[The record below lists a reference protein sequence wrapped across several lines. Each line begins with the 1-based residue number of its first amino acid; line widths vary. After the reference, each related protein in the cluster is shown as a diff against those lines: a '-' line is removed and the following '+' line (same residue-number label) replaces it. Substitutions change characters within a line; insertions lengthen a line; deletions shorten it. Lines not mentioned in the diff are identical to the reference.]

1 MNNNV
6 EFLNYVSKNAE
17 MGSTSIKNLID
28 VVDGEKFREVLKNQI
43 DEYEKIY
50 KEANKLLDN
59 YNEEQKETNPLQK
72 FTSYIMIKMNLLTD
86 KSTNHIAEMMMKGS
100 NMGIIDIEKKLN
112 SFDNLDKNVNYLG
125 EKLLKAEEN
134 NIEQLKPYLKEKE

>member
-17 MGSTSIKNLID
+17 MGSTSIKDLID
-28 VVDGEKFREVLKNQI
+28 VVEDEKFKEILRNQI

-50 KEANKLLDN
+50 EEANQLLDN
-59 YNEEQKETNPLQK
+59 YNEEQKEINSLQK
-72 FTSYIMIKMNLLTD
+72 FTSYIMIKMNLLTN
-86 KSTNHIAEMMMKGS
+86 KSTSHIAEMMMKGS

-112 SFDNLDKNVNYLG
+112 SFDNLDKNVNRLG
-125 EKLLKAEEN
+125 EKLLKIEEN
-134 NIEQLKPYLKEKE
+134 NVEQLKPYLKEKE

>member
-17 MGSTSIKNLID
+17 MGSTSIKDLIN
-28 VVDGEKFREVLKNQI
+28 VVEDENFKEILRNQI

-50 KEANKLLDN
+50 EEANQLLDN

-72 FTSYIMIKMNLLTD
+72 FTSYIMIKMNLLTN
-86 KSTNHIAEMMMKGS
+86 KSTSHIAEMMMKGS

-125 EKLLKAEEN
+125 EKLLKIEEN